1 MNPREEKERSI
12 AENET
17 FVRLIQAAQDD
28 PKFREKLIAI
38 LSLDSF
44 NRKSVLNAFIENMQ
58 RDSVTEDL
66 IAAMADLLDDEVAEL
81 ALKVIEKSH

>member
-1 MNPREEKERSI
+1 MNPREEKEHSI

-28 PKFREKLIAI
+28 PEFRKELIAI

-44 NRKSVLNAFIENMQ
+44 NRRSVLNAFIDNMQ
-58 RDSVTEDL
+58 RDSVPEDL
-66 IAAMADLLDDEVAEL
+66 IAAMADLLDDDVAEL
-81 ALKVIEKSH
+81 ALKEIGK

>member
-1 MNPREEKERSI
+1 MNPHEEKHRYI

-28 PKFREKLIAI
+28 PEFRGKLIAI

-44 NRKSVLNAFIENMQ
+44 NRKSVLHAFIENMR
-58 RDSVTEDL
+58 RDSVPEDL
-66 IAAMADLLDDEVAEL
+66 IASLAGLLDDDVAEL
-81 ALKVIEKSH
+81 ALKVIGG

>member
-12 AENET
+12 SENET

-28 PKFREKLIAI
+28 PEFREKLIAI

-44 NRKSVLNAFIENMQ
+44 NRRSVLNAFIDNMR
-58 RDSVTEDL
+58 RDSVPEDM
-66 IAAMADLLDDEVAEL
+66 IAAMSGLLDDDVAEL
-81 ALKVIEKSH
+81 ALKEIGK

>member
-1 MNPREEKERSI
+1 MIQKHCSI

-28 PKFREKLIAI
+28 PEFREKLIAI

-44 NRKSVLNAFIENMQ
+44 NRKSVLHAFIDTMQ
-58 RDSVTEDL
+58 RDSVPKDL
-66 IAAMADLLDDEVAEL
+66 IAAMAGLLDDEVAEL
-81 ALKVIEKSH
+81 ALSVIGG